1 MLVLNETLA
10 LCAFLQ
16 SVKPLLVAM
25 RALHAAIGFVDDH
38 TLGAHPLL
46 EVAQD
51 GAAHAVIFDDATA
64 CKLRAL
70 RLKLRLNHR
79 DDTGARTADVYE
91 VRQNFAQTNE
101 RYIND
106 DNVWC
111 DGWHKIANVGFFVQL
126 NAWVATQAG
135 VELLRPH
142 VHRIHHARTMLQCI
156 VSKAAGAAANIKHD
170 SIIKRNIK
178 PLRDAG

>member
-70 RLKLRLNHR
+70 RLKLRLNHC
-79 DDTGARTADVYE
+79 DDTSSRTAD
-91 VRQNFAQTNE
+91 T
-101 RYIND
+101 
-106 DNVWC
+106 
-111 DGWHKIANVGFFVQL
+111 H
-126 NAWVATQAG
+126 
-135 VELLRPH
+135 
-142 VHRIHHARTMLQCI
+142 
-156 VSKAAGAAANIKHD
+156 
-170 SIIKRNIK
+170 
-178 PLRDAG
+178 

>member
-64 CKLRAL
+64 RKLRTL
-70 RLKLRLNHR
+70 RLKLRLDHC
-79 DDTGARTADVYE
+79 DDAGARTANVY
-91 VRQNFAQTNE
+91 
-101 RYIND
+101 
-106 DNVWC
+106 
-111 DGWHKIANVGFFVQL
+111 
-126 NAWVATQAG
+126 
-135 VELLRPH
+135 
-142 VHRIHHARTMLQCI
+142 
-156 VSKAAGAAANIKHD
+156 
-170 SIIKRNIK
+170 
-178 PLRDAG
+178 